1 MSKSSFAFV
10 SILVVALGAC
20 QSTGGPSVGLTT
32 PPDLPAGYRERAV
45 GHLVS
50 EYVRD
55 ATGPAE
61 ISEPK
66 TASGIA
72 GASSS
77 VLVRYPVRT
86 HSLGQRIIARGALLD
101 RMERTEA
108 GIRCVTVS
116 AHHSIETGGATK
128 FSISRPREDGS
139 SCGEGRT
146 VRA

>member
-1 MSKSSFAFV
+1 
-10 SILVVALGAC
+10 
-20 QSTGGPSVGLTT
+20 
-32 PPDLPAGYRERAV
+32 
-45 GHLVS
+45 
-50 EYVRD
+50 VRD

-86 HSLGQRIIARGALLD
+86 HSLGQRIIAQGALLD
-101 RMERTEA
+101 RMERTET

-146 VRA
+146 FSAYPELERAAGRLKDCQARGEDRCLLSTTIPEAKARELMNRR